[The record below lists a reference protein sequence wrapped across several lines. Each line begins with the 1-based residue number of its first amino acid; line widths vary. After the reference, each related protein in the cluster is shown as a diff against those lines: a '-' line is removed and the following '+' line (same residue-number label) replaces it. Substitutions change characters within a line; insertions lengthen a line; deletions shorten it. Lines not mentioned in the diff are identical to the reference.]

1 MLPKNISATESQIA
15 DFCRRHHI
23 RKLSFFGSVL
33 GHDFRPDSDVDVLVE
48 FEAGQTPGFNVY
60 NIEQEL
66 SQLCGGRRIDMV
78 NPKYINRWLKDI
90 VLSTA
95 EPAYGQG

>member
-1 MLPKNISATESQIA
+1 MLPKNIPATEAHIS

-33 GHDFRPDSDVDVLVE
+33 SDDFRPDSDIDVLVE
-48 FEAGQTPGFNVY
+48 FEPGHTPGLNVY
-60 NIEQEL
+60 GIEQEL

-78 NPKYINRWLKDI
+78 NPKYINRWMKDI
-90 VLSTA
+90 VLRTA

>member
-1 MLPKNISATESQIA
+1 MLPKNIPVTEAQIS

-23 RKLSFFGSVL
+23 RKLTFFGSVL
-33 GHDFRPDSDVDVLVE
+33 GEDFRPDSDVDVLVE
-48 FEAGQTPGFNVY
+48 FEAGHTPGFCVY
-60 NIEQEL
+60 DIEQEL

-78 NPKYINRWLKDI
+78 NPKYINRWLKDN

-95 EPAYGQG
+95 EPAYVQG

>member
-1 MLPKNISATESQIA
+1 MIPKNIPATEEQIA

-23 RKLSFFGSVL
+23 RSLSFFGSVL
-33 GHDFRPDSDVDVLVE
+33 GPGFRPDSDVDVLIE
-48 FEAGQTPGFNVY
+48 FDAGHTPGLNVY
-60 NIEQEL
+60 EIEQEL

-78 NPKYINRWLKDI
+78 NPKYINRWLKEI

-95 EPAYGQG
+95 ESAYGQG